1 MILFNYL
8 IPISLYVTI
17 ELHKFVGSLFLEWDV
32 DLYDVEM
39 NQQCLVNTSNLN
51 EELGQVFFLSTFSF
65 KLNLPEG
72 SVIFTHFFFTIQKQ
86 IKILFSD
93 KTGTLTKNEMI
104 LKQCS
109 INGTKY
115 KISNIGIQEDDQ
127 PNVLQ
132 LPHYTT
138 EMLNFFQTLSVC
150 HTVQV
155 GDAEDTADI
164 EKSFEIIESNPSLA
178 DSDEDAKRKVET
190 RYNTKRNEIS
200 VPDNVLNNLPLDCG
214 SEYNDKLA
222 QKWL

>member
-51 EELGQVFFLSTFSF
+51 EELGQVIITITFFGSSPNQLIANSF
-65 KLNLPEG
+65 N
-72 SVIFTHFFFTIQKQ
+72 FQQQ

-115 KISNIGIQEDDQ
+115 KISNIGIQEEDQ

-132 LPHYTT
+132 LPHYTS

-164 EKSFEIIESNPSLA
+164 EKSFEIVESNSSLA

-190 RYNTKRNEIS
+190 RYNTKRNEMS

-214 SEYNDKLA
+214 SEYSDKLA
-222 QKWL
+222 